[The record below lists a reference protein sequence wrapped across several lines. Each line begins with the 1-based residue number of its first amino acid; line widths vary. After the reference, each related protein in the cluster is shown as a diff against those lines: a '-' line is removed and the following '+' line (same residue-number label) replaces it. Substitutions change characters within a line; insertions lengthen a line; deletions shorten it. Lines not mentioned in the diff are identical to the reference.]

1 MGSLGDLARG
11 PWPRL
16 LSVEGAAG
24 YLSISPNTFRGL
36 GIQSRQ
42 IGRRVLY
49 DIRDLDRYVDM
60 MSDAP
65 TPPEEISAA
74 AAEQERRYFADK
86 ARRRG

>member
-1 MGSLGDLARG
+1 MGEMAHGT
-11 PWPRL
+11 WPRL
-16 LSVEGAAG
+16 LSVESAAG

-65 TPPEEISAA
+65 IPKEEVSAA